1 MSPEEIAQIVEAGII
16 FQKDVLHNIMNC
28 VLFGLYLLTVL
39 IAIRVFISKIK
50 LRHSQTALFTIA
62 ALSTTTAHLVAENA
76 EELLLIKYG
85 IIRRLPGGLDAQTA
99 SADKTVFWWR
109 IVDVWASTICV
120 FAWRAWVIW
129 DRDKHTPRVLAA
141 LMVANVGCALNS
153 SMRTDETGP
162 ASTLAWVS
170 NALSLVVNALSTG
183 LIGISAWQ
191 HYQLLKSATR
201 GGRTHVQKMLLL
213 LTESG
218 AIFCVIQLLYV
229 ILQVQDVNAPSP
241 RSLVTYFF
249 NVIAAIL
256 TIFSALYP
264 VCVFVILRTGYSTV
278 ENFSLP
284 DITVTPVYSDVAH
297 LDIIP
302 VVQDICSSHQ
312 VLEMCGNL
320 SPGER
325 STFSDL
331 WLASRKP
338 VGYGAK
344 FLDSKVTLKFYTEVR
359 MIILNVFRSS
369 NRRFYQLTIASE
381 KDIGDFTLYFLA
393 FDQGQNYKSVLE
405 LMHNHGTESDASFAG
420 YSSGNSEPGKGF
432 GHIAIT
438 VENLEVAC
446 ARFEKLGVPFM
457 KKRPQDGKIR
467 NIAFIL
473 DPDGC
478 IIQFLASSNKCQFL
492 ASSIIQFLASISD
505 LEDKIYSHDRV
516 ETWLYQICRTCE
528 KLDDPTCEKLTLT
541 QTCEKLYDPTCEK
554 MTIFTI
560 VPQLRCVWWSID
572 CPWNLI
578 RRSSSSDKG
587 GSYSHAF
594 EFLLIKSL
602 MSPEEIAQIVE
613 TGIIFQ
619 KAVLQITMN
628 CVLYGLYVLTVF
640 ITIRIFISKIKL
652 RHSHMALFTIAAL
665 STTTAHLV
673 AQNAEELLL
682 IKYGIIRRLPGG
694 LEAQAASANNTV
706 FLWEIVD
713 VWASI
718 ISVFAWRAWVIW
730 DRDKHTPRVLAA
742 LMVANV
748 GCALDSSVRTDET
761 GTASTLAWVSNALSL
776 IVNASSTGLIGISTW
791 AHYRLLGSA
800 GRGAQTHVQKMLLL
814 LTESGAIF
822 CVIQLLYVIL
832 QVQDVKA
839 LSPGSLVTYFY
850 DALSAILT
858 IFSALYPVCVFVI
871 LRTGHSTV
879 ESFSLSDITAT
890 PLYSDVAHLDIIPVV
905 QDMY

>member
-109 IVDVWASTICV
+109 IVDVWASTICLLFGDSIV
-120 FAWRAWVIW
+120 AWRAWVIW

-141 LMVANVGCALNS
+141 LMVANVGEETQVYYPDLVYLNTQRRFKGTNIAGCALNS

-278 ENFSLP
+278 ENFSLH

-302 VVQDICSSHQ
+302 VVQDI
-312 VLEMCGNL
+312 
-320 SPGER
+320 
-325 STFSDL
+325 F
-331 WLASRKP
+331 LALANMQFTHTMIRVKDP
-338 VGYGAK
+338 
-344 FLDSKVTLKFYTEVR
+344 KVSLKFYTEVR

-369 NRRFYQLTIASE
+369 NRRFYQVIGMDLLSE
-381 KDIGDFTLYFLA
+381 KDMGYFTLYFLA

-473 DPDGC
+473 DPDG
-478 IIQFLASSNKCQFL
+478 
-492 ASSIIQFLASISD
+492 
-505 LEDKIYSHDRV
+505 
-516 ETWLYQICRTCE
+516 
-528 KLDDPTCEKLTLT
+528 
-541 QTCEKLYDPTCEK
+541 
-554 MTIFTI
+554 
-560 VPQLRCVWWSID
+560 
-572 CPWNLI
+572 
-578 RRSSSSDKG
+578 
-587 GSYSHAF
+587 
-594 EFLLIKSL
+594 
-602 MSPEEIAQIVE
+602 
-613 TGIIFQ
+613 
-619 KAVLQITMN
+619 
-628 CVLYGLYVLTVF
+628 
-640 ITIRIFISKIKL
+640 
-652 RHSHMALFTIAAL
+652 
-665 STTTAHLV
+665 
-673 AQNAEELLL
+673 
-682 IKYGIIRRLPGG
+682 
-694 LEAQAASANNTV
+694 
-706 FLWEIVD
+706 
-713 VWASI
+713 
-718 ISVFAWRAWVIW
+718 
-730 DRDKHTPRVLAA
+730 
-742 LMVANV
+742 
-748 GCALDSSVRTDET
+748 
-761 GTASTLAWVSNALSL
+761 
-776 IVNASSTGLIGISTW
+776 
-791 AHYRLLGSA
+791 
-800 GRGAQTHVQKMLLL
+800 
-814 LTESGAIF
+814 
-822 CVIQLLYVIL
+822 
-832 QVQDVKA
+832 
-839 LSPGSLVTYFY
+839 
-850 DALSAILT
+850 
-858 IFSALYPVCVFVI
+858 
-871 LRTGHSTV
+871 
-879 ESFSLSDITAT
+879 
-890 PLYSDVAHLDIIPVV
+890 
-905 QDMY
+905 